1 MKKLSIFI
9 LLLSS
14 TLFLQSSQLRKKKNP
29 NQQAVTK
36 TITGGDSCLPPVD
49 QQAITKISPV
59 LLPAPAPSANNSP
72 KISPRSL
79 HESPSSHN
87 FTSNGIAPQFPN
99 TPMCANQ
106 TLSTEKEHEHA
117 ATACQTTMRQF
128 SPHNDLLT
136 KEQSRQ
142 PSQNDLDLVD
152 QKEVNELET
161 AARDKQTIAEKAIEI
176 LQTVGDVTQTFLL
189 SVSQQELPRIL
200 QLDNQL
206 KLTNYLNSFAS
217 QDQKGEWLTRG
228 LIQAVESKSIDA
240 TTQMLHIIHRYKLTN
255 FIPAAHQNS
264 AADLL
269 SAHNKTAITLILP
282 LTQRN
287 AQVGSLSP
295 RSQSIKK
302 QLEDMRTSYGYDSK
316 DSQEQLLI
324 AQILAQLKEFDT
336 HESSSSAVSEKK

>member
-14 TLFLQSSQLRKKKNP
+14 TLFLQSSQSRKKKSTN
-29 NQQAVTK
+29 NNAVTE
-36 TITGGDSCLPPVD
+36 TATGGDSCSPPVAH
-49 QQAITKISPV
+49 QVITKISPV

-79 HESPSSHN
+79 HESPSFHN
-87 FTSNGIAPQFPN
+87 FTSNEIAPQFPN
-99 TPMCANQ
+99 TPMCVNQ
-106 TLSTEKEHEHA
+106 NLSTEKEHEHA
-117 ATACQTTMRQF
+117 ATACQTTMQQF
-128 SPHNDLLT
+128 SYHTALLT
-136 KEQSRQ
+136 KERSRQ
-142 PSQNDLDLVD
+142 PSLNDLDLVD

-217 QDQKGEWLTRG
+217 DDQKGEWLTRG

-269 SAHNKTAITLILP
+269 SAHNKTAIILILP

-287 AQVGSLSP
+287 AQIGSLSP
-295 RSQSIKK
+295 RSQSIQK
-302 QLEDMRTSYGYDSK
+302 QLEDMRTSYGYNPK
-316 DSQEQLLI
+316 DKQDQLLI
-324 AQILAQLKEFDT
+324 EQIRAQLKEFGIHKT
-336 HESSSSAVSEKK
+336 SSAISEKK

>member
-9 LLLSS
+9 ILLSS
-14 TLFLQSSQLRKKKNP
+14 TLFLQSSQSRKKNHIKQN
-29 NQQAVTK
+29 AVTE
-36 TITGGDSCLPPVD
+36 TDGDSCSPSVAH
-49 QQAITKISPV
+49 QVITKISPV

-72 KISPRSL
+72 KISPRSP

-99 TPMCANQ
+99 TPICANQ
-106 TLSTEKEHEHA
+106 NFSTEKEQEHA
-117 ATACQTTMRQF
+117 ATACQTTMQQF
-128 SPHNDLLT
+128 TTLLT
-136 KEQSRQ
+136 KERSRQ
-142 PSQNDLDLVD
+142 PSQNDLYLVE
-152 QKEVNELET
+152 QEEVTELET
-161 AARDKQTIAEKAIEI
+161 AARSKQTITDQAIEI
-176 LQTVGDVTQTFLL
+176 LQTVGHVTQNFLL

-217 QDQKGEWLTRG
+217 DDQKGEWLTRG

-302 QLEDMRTSYGYDSK
+302 QLEDMRTSYGYDPEDK
-316 DSQEQLLI
+316 QEQLLI
-324 AQILAQLKEFDT
+324 AQILSQLKEFNT
-336 HESSSSAVSEKK
+336 HKTSSVVSEKK